1 MMEAAWLVAMRQAA
15 LHRNSRRAFVA
26 LAGGLVAAGTL
37 APDDDADARKKG
49 RRKNKKRR
57 KDRKQKNAPKV
68 RADATCPGPADD
80 LIPTATNGEAR
91 FAQTFTAGRRGVLV
105 RAELVVLSDATT
117 AADLVLRLAPL
128 DGEGVPTN
136 TILSEAAITGAA
148 APVDLEAVSFSFVEP
163 ASVEAGVSYALVLTR
178 PGGDDFGWAVEENG
192 GCPGERFGS
201 DDQTAPFELLSSGAG
216 FVFTTFVRS

>member
-1 MMEAAWLVAMRQAA
+1 MDTTHIDSLLHSLKSALSRRGVLAA
-15 LHRNSRRAFVA
+15 LGGI
-26 LAGGLVAAGTL
+26 LATL
-37 APDDDADARKKG
+37 PFSLDDSADARKGKRRK
-49 RRKNKKRR
+49 RRKNRKKRKNR
-57 KDRKQKNAPKV
+57 KPET

-117 AADLVLRLAPL
+117 AADLILRLAPL
-128 DGEGVPTN
+128 DDEGVPTN
-136 TILSEAAITGAA
+136 TILAEAAIAGAA

-192 GCPGERFGS
+192 GCPGGRFGS